1 MPLDDRLSF
10 NQMKAI
16 IHINDNAAESK
27 RAGRFTDP
35 PLMMFSPIYNL
46 SSKYIELL
54 AVCEL
59 FYACVIAN
67 SCSKVAKKESWV
79 DFSLSQHF

>member
-10 NQMKAI
+10 SQMKVI
-16 IHINDNAAESK
+16 VHINDNAAESK

-46 SSKYIELL
+46 SSKYIEWL
-54 AVCEL
+54 A
-59 FYACVIAN
+59 
-67 SCSKVAKKESWV
+67 
-79 DFSLSQHF
+79 